1 MKRRKFYDF
10 GTIRSKTMVL
20 SKLAG
25 GAIVLFY
32 LVTEELPVG
41 RELSFW
47 IWFVLLV
54 AVVMTVDYLLGK
66 LISKPLGRIN
76 DTAGQMAR
84 LDHTAHCDVNTKD
97 EFGEL
102 SRSLNTMF
110 SNLQNALQKLEE
122 ANARLENDVE
132 QERILLEQ
140 RKELTDSLSHEM
152 KTPLGLIRA
161 YAEGLNEETDP
172 EKRQRYID
180 SILNATELWNG

>member
-1 MKRRKFYDF
+1 MKRRKLYDF

-66 LISKPLGRIN
+66 LISKPLGN
-76 DTAGQMAR
+76 DSSECGY
-84 LDHTAHCDVNTKD
+84 LDRADIVAST
-97 EFGEL
+97 
-102 SRSLNTMF
+102 
-110 SNLQNALQKLEE
+110 
-122 ANARLENDVE
+122 
-132 QERILLEQ
+132 
-140 RKELTDSLSHEM
+140 LTGSSSYSPH
-152 KTPLGLIRA
+152 
-161 YAEGLNEETDP
+161 
-172 EKRQRYID
+172 
-180 SILNATELWNG
+180 SSS